1 MVGKKSNTPEFIK
14 KEFQKAV
21 STLSNVKEP
30 GDVVTLIDAMRGHLL
45 DIYKRLKKRAYTL
58 DELAIRVM
66 LSKDPK
72 DYKKNTPQ
80 HVKAALLLRKYGI
93 RVGRGSVVAFV
104 KTRDSL
110 GVKPVKLAK
119 LVEVDTGKY
128 FEYVKAVFE
137 QMMMAF
143 GVKWQSLGSTTTLA
157 DIIATG

>member
-14 KEFQKAV
+14 KEFKKAV
-21 STLSNVKEP
+21 ETIATLKDPE
-30 GDVVTLIDAMRGHLL
+30 DVVRIIENMREHVQE
-45 DIYKRLKKRAYTL
+45 IYKRLKKRAYTL

-66 LSKDPK
+66 LSKDPR

-93 RVGRGSVVAFV
+93 RVGKGSIVLFI
-104 KTRDSL
+104 KTRDNL

-119 LVEVDTGKY
+119 LGEVDTGKY

-137 QMMMAF
+137 QIMLAL
-143 GVKWQSLGSTTTLA
+143 GVKWQALGGTTLM
-157 DIIATG
+157 DVLS